1 MQFTGILFIYSDISL
16 EEHLAFVYFYFIK
29 FAYPQKVL
37 LINSWILFLFLPAG
51 KYWKKKK
58 KSTKRKTT
66 PHGSYQEWLA
76 VFSLGVVN
84 IGNNISGEENKMKD
98 REMCHHF

>member
-58 KSTKRKTT
+58 VNKEENNTARLLSRMTR
-66 PHGSYQEWLA
+66 S
-76 VFSLGVVN
+76 VFSWC
-84 IGNNISGEENKMKD
+84 
-98 REMCHHF
+98 RQYWQ